1 MLDRASLII
10 RGRGE
15 QTKKRQQIDTLLKR
29 AMKGNKQAKL
39 KLYKEF
45 GIKLYSSHE
54 VDEYVCERVSQEYTS
69 GGKSKNNGSGL
80 LTIKRGTKGISKNGA
95 EKNRATNLSP
105 RTRLKE
111 KTRQMVKKIYGH

>member
-15 QTKKRQQIDTLLKR
+15 QTKRRQQIDTLLKK
-29 AMKGNKQAKL
+29 AMKGNRQAKL

-80 LTIKRGTKGISKNGA
+80 LTIKRGTKGTSKNGG
-95 EKNRATNLSP
+95 EKSRATNSSS

-111 KTRQMVKKIYGH
+111 KTRQMVKKIYAH